1 VNACGLRTTIFVLDG
16 IDNNEAL
23 VNTIVFFPPADAI
36 DEFRVQ
42 TSLAPAQFGRAG
54 GALVVTSIKSGTND
68 YHGSAFLF
76 KP

>member
-1 VNACGLRTTIFVLDG
+1 MSSVL
-16 IDNNEAL
+16 
-23 VNTIVFFPPADAI
+23 
-36 DEFRVQ
+36 Q

-76 KP
+76 NRNKNFERTKLFPGPSDTRL